1 MKKSLNNQFIRIEA
15 DSKGAASIFLFNRR
29 KKLYKVIYFGKNGGY
44 KEWRVMRMK
53 RFVSLLVTSLLLTS
67 LWGPSAF
74 AAEEK
79 KSADI
84 VSNVKSA
91 ILIERDTGAVLFE
104 KNSKDELPPASMT
117 KVMTMLLI
125 MEAIDKGKL
134 TWNEKVRASEYA
146 ASMGGSQI
154 FLEPGEEMTTKEM
167 LRGIAIGSGNDAS
180 VAMAERIAGSEEA
193 FVDMMNDKAKELGLK
208 HTFFKNT
215 TGLPVSGH
223 YSTAADMAIMAK
235 ELLKY
240 EDITKFTGMYEAYL
254 RENTDKKF
262 WLVNTNKLVRFYPGV
277 DGLKTGFTAEA
288 KYCLTA
294 TAQKDGMRVIAVV
307 FGAPTSKERNAQVT
321 KMLDY
326 AFSQYKTHPMFK
338 RNQIIGEAKIS
349 KGKDKTVEAV
359 TSEPLSL
366 LTKKGEKTE
375 NVKQKV
381 VMTKNLKAPIAK
393 GDQVGTIQ
401 LIQDGKVILESPIVA
416 KKAVKEAGWWTLY
429 KRSFGMFTKAGK

>member
-1 MKKSLNNQFIRIEA
+1 MYKAI
-15 DSKGAASIFLFNRR
+15 
-29 KKLYKVIYFGKNGGY
+29 LYGKNEIY

-53 RFVSLLVTSLLLTS
+53 RFVSLLILSFLVTSIGVPAAL
-67 LWGPSAF
+67 
-74 AAEEK
+74 AEEK
-79 KSADI
+79 KTAEI
-84 VSNVKSA
+84 VDNVSSA
-91 ILIERDTGAVLFE
+91 ILIERDTGTVLYE
-104 KNSKDELPPASMT
+104 KNSREKLPPASMT

-134 TWNEKVRASEYA
+134 TWDEKIRASEYA

-193 FVDMMNDKAKELGLK
+193 FVDMMNEKAKELGLK
-208 HTFFKNT
+208 DTFFKNT

-223 YSTAADMAIMAK
+223 YSSAYDMAAMAK

-277 DGLKTGFTAEA
+277 DGLKTGFTSEA

-294 TAQKDGMRVIAVV
+294 TAEKDGMRVIAVV

-321 KMLDY
+321 KMLNF
-326 AFSQYKTHPMFK
+326 AFSQYQTHPMLK
-338 RNQIIGEAKIS
+338 RNQAIGSAHVS
-349 KGKDKTVEAV
+349 KGKEKSVDAV

-375 NVKQKV
+375 DVKRKV
-381 VMTKNLKAPIAK
+381 IINKNINAPVNK
-393 GDQVGTIQ
+393 GDRVGTIK
-401 LIQDGKVILESPIVA
+401 IIKDGKVVLKSPLVA
-416 KKAVKEAGWWTLY
+416 NKDVKEAGWWTLY